1 MTTWLAIG
9 GLRDVMTNASVMGGA
24 DAALALLAITD

>member
-9 GLRDVMTNASVMGGA
+9 GVTLVGWYLMSGSKSESNN
-24 DAALALLAITD
+24 